1 VADPA
6 NAVPRTVLGID
17 PGLTRCGLGIVQG
30 PDHRPRVVHHECVRT
45 APDLP
50 IERRLL
56 AVQEAIEAAIA
67 TYRPDAVA
75 VERVLFSSNVRSAMA
90 TGQAAGVALV
100 AAARA
105 GLAVTAYSPN
115 EVKQTVAGT
124 GNADKAAVGRL
135 VAAQLGLAEVPRP
148 ADVAD
153 ALAVA
158 LTHLAR
164 SRLPAQVQGTA
175 AAADLADAHRAA
187 DTAARGGWEA
197 VLGDRLPPATPQ
209 PSSRHR
215 ARPTRRAGGRP

>member
-1 VADPA
+1 M
-6 NAVPRTVLGID
+6 LGID
-17 PGLTRCGLGIVQG
+17 PGLTRCGLGVVRG
-30 PDHRPRVVHHECVRT
+30 PAARPTVVHHECVRT
-45 APDLP
+45 SPDLP
-50 IERRLL
+50 LERRLL
-56 AVQEAIEAAIA
+56 AVQEAIEAVVARH
-67 TYRPDAVA
+67 RPDAVA

-90 TGQAAGVALV
+90 TGQAAGVALA

-124 GNADKAAVGRL
+124 GAADKDAVGRL

-164 SRLPAQVQGTA
+164 SRLQTRAIGTA
-175 AAADLADAHRAA
+175 AAGELADAHRAA

-197 VLGDRLPPATPQ
+197 VLGDRLPPAS
-209 PSSRHR
+209 PSPPSRHR
-215 ARPTRRAGGRP
+215 ARPANRAGGRP